1 MKSISFPSMFGTTN
15 TKVVS
20 DSHDATF
27 QNLLLLLGSEEGE
40 FKSDP
45 YFGLKLRRLIFEQN
59 NFILRDI
66 VVDGIYTKVKTFMPQ
81 LLVNRNDI
89 TLVVERAKISCNI
102 KTVNRLD
109 FTTDM
114 YNLVLLTNEG
124 E

>member
-1 MKSISFPSMFGTTN
+1 MKSISFPSMFGATS
-15 TKVVS
+15 TKTVL
-20 DSHDATF
+20 DRDATF
-27 QNLLLLLGSEEGE
+27 QNLILLLGSEEGE

-45 YFGLKLRRLIFEQN
+45 YYGIRLKRLLFEQN

-66 VVDGIYTKVKTFMPQ
+66 VIDGIYSKIKVFMPQ
-81 LLVNRNDI
+81 LLVNRRDI
-89 TLVVERAKISCNI
+89 TLVIERAKISCNI

-114 YNLVLLTNEG
+114 YNIVLFSNEG